1 MLYKTKFVGIETLII
16 LKQQFDYFLK
26 SLPILFYYFL
36 ATTFQLKIH
45 NFKIYK
51 LSLLFSTYVSVGD
64 KNKSVFLWNK
74 SVDQC
79 ETLTAVIKADRW
91 PHSSPWHTTWC
102 WGQET
107 LHKGFIYKWL
117 LKFSFQLSVDQQAS
131 GRIKEEKI

>member
-16 LKQQFDYFLK
+16 LKQQLDYFLR

-64 KNKSVFLWNK
+64 KNKSVFLRNK

-79 ETLTAVIKADRW
+79 ETLTAVIKADR
-91 PHSSPWHTTWC
+91 
-102 WGQET
+102 
-107 LHKGFIYKWL
+107 
-117 LKFSFQLSVDQQAS
+117 
-131 GRIKEEKI
+131 